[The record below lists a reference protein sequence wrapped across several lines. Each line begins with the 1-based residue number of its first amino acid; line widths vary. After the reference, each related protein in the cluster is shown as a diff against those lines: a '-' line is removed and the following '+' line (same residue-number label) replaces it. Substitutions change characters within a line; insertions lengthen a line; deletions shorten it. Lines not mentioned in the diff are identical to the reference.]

1 MLNILSIHAYD
12 GQFRDIQLIQFIIQQ
27 KVAKN
32 GQQLKLIFL
41 NKTVPDIL

>member
-1 MLNILSIHAYD
+1 MQYD
-12 GQFRDIQLIQFIIQQ
+12 GQFRDIQLIQFIKQQ

-41 NKTVPDIL
+41 YKTVPDIL